1 MLVEVTEFLVKN
13 LVTEPDLISVKE
25 YDDEDTITIEILV
38 SSNDI
43 GRVIG
48 KEGKIASALRT
59 IIRAISYKNT
69 TKKININIDSF

>member
-1 MLVEVTEFLVKN
+1 MLVEVTEFLVKS

-25 YDDEDTITIEILV
+25 YDDEELITLEILV
-38 SSNDI
+38 S
-43 GRVIG
+43 IG

-69 TKKININIDSF
+69 NKKITINIDSF